1 MLWNHINGPSG
12 TRTAIFSKSPW
23 SQMSFCEFT
32 MRCIHVP
39 RPTWE
44 WISERGERERDE
56 RYRETQ
62 REWQNQIKSMQ
73 PHNTS
78 SAHLYLSYFKV
89 GDLVSIMS
97 ALFGATWEKYQRMHF
112 ITNRQ
117 KVGSAWWRYKVIW
130 LLYVVEVH
138 LYWHAV
144 LKHSCNFLLVFIY

>member
-32 MRCIHVP
+32 IRCIHVP

-44 WISERGERERDE
+44 WISEWGEREMRDIE
-56 RYRETQ
+56 EHS
-62 REWQNQIKSMQ
+62 ESDKIKS
-73 PHNTS
+73 NRCRRTT
-78 SAHLYLSYFKV
+78 HLVRTFICHISRL
-89 GDLVSIMS
+89 
-97 ALFGATWEKYQRMHF
+97 ATWFQLCLLCLEPRGKNMHF